1 MTGLELY
8 TATARRA
15 SGAVISAYSSS
26 FGLAS
31 RLLPPQMR
39 GDIETV
45 YALVRVAD
53 EIVDGPGAE
62 SGLDAEGCRRVLD
75 ELEHEVERALE
86 SGFSADLVVHAFAE
100 TARRVGITTGQTAPF
115 FAAMRRDLDPVAF
128 ADERELRAYVYG
140 SAEVVGIMCVRCF
153 LGGARLP
160 DAEARRVAR
169 GARALGSAFQIVN
182 FLRDLGADSA
192 GLGRAYL
199 PGVDPSAPTD
209 EAVGQVLDRLEG
221 ELRIA
226 RSTVALLPGGARPA
240 VIAAHDIFAAL
251 ARRIRATPAAV
262 LPTRRISV
270 PPAQKAA
277 IVARAALGAGLSRAR
292 PTRPRRIEQR
302 SADAEPAR

>member
-15 SGAVISAYSSS
+15 SGTVIEAYSSS

-39 GDIETV
+39 GDIQTV

-53 EIVDGPGAE
+53 EIVDGPAAE
-62 SGLDAEGCRRVLD
+62 AGLDPAGCRRVLD
-75 ELEHEVERALE
+75 ELEREVERALAT
-86 SGFSADLVVHAFAE
+86 GFSADLVVHAFAD
-100 TARRVGITTGQTAPF
+100 TARRVGITSGQTEPF

-128 ADERELRAYVYG
+128 ADERELRSYVYG
-140 SAEVVGIMCVRCF
+140 SAEVDGIMCVRCF
-153 LGGARLP
+153 MGGTVIP

-182 FLRDLGADSA
+182 FLRDLGADAA

-199 PGVDPSAPTD
+199 PGVDPAHPTQ
-209 EAVGQVLDRLEG
+209 EAVDRVLDRLEG

-226 RSTVALLPGGARPA
+226 RGTVGLLPRGARPA

-251 ARRIRATPAAV
+251 ASRIRATPAAA

-270 PPAQKAA
+270 PAAQKAA
-277 IVARAALGAGLSRAR
+277 IVARAALGAGMSRVGASQSR
-292 PTRPRRIEQR
+292 
-302 SADAEPAR
+302 DVAELVR